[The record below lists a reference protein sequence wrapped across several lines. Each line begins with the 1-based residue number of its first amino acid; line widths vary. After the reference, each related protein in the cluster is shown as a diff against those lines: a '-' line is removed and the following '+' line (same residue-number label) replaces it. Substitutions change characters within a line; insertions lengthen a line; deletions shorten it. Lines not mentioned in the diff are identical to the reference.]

1 MLNNLKVGIL
11 VFVFFIS
18 GCAGN
23 YKTSS
28 GKQRNAWVDLLVVAA
43 AVPSSSDSAAT
54 RARKSGFVNGYLSEE
69 DEEDDYEAN
78 CACPYNRASDNTRC
92 GARSAWT
99 KPEAESPRCD
109 NTRITSDDY
118 LDRYDARKNSYNK

>member
-54 RARKSGFVNGYLSEE
+54 RARKSGFFNGYLSE
-69 DEEDDYEAN
+69 DDYSGN
-78 CACPYNRASDNTRC
+78 CACPYDTAADGSRC
-92 GARSAWT
+92 GARSAWSR
-99 KPEAESPRCD
+99 PDGASPNCD
-109 NTRITSDDY
+109 YNLITTPDFDD
-118 LDRYDARKNSYNK
+118 RWEQERQ

>member
-28 GKQRNAWVDLLVVAA
+28 GKQRNGWIDLLVVAA
-43 AVPSSSDSAAT
+43 AVSSSSNSALT
-54 RARKSGFVNGYLSEE
+54 TGFVKGYLSE
-69 DEEDDYEAN
+69 DDYSGN
-78 CACPYNRASDNTRC
+78 CACPYDTAEDGSRC
-92 GARSAWT
+92 GARSAWSR
-99 KPEAESPRCD
+99 PDGASPNCD
-109 NTRITSDDY
+109 YDLITTPDFDD
-118 LDRYDARKNSYNK
+118 RWEQERQ